1 MLLSVQDDSVP
12 ADFTCEWDYAPFTGR
27 LRAMRLPPN
36 ERDRLQKLKSL
47 RILDTAPED
56 IFDGIAR
63 LAGQLCEC
71 PIVFISLIDSDRQWF
86 KSRLGFSEE
95 STTREIAFCAET
107 ILGSSPFLIP
117 DITKEP
123 RYATH
128 PLVQGPPYAQFYAGA
143 PIITQD
149 NFAIGSLCVLH
160 TRPHTLTPEQLQA
173 LETLARQ
180 AARHIEMRAEL
191 TLFQAKISALG
202 ESERRFRTIADA
214 SPMLLWISD
223 EAGNRTFFNQGWCE
237 FTGLSREDS
246 IADHWIKTIHPDDR
260 EVYQRKWEE
269 TSQQKIRLQQEFRLR
284 HCSGTYRWVLEQ
296 AMPMF
301 SSSGRLEGYVSSCV
315 DLSSRM
321 TDELQYQNNE
331 ARFRAISEAAPLGI
345 FVTDS
350 DGNYIYTNHQFQKI
364 TGQSAEES
372 FGSGW
377 QRALESEDRERV
389 AASWYSATRTA
400 KPFEEVYR
408 FRKPDGGVAWAS
420 VKAAAINSTD
430 TVSGWV
436 GTVEEITARLKADA
450 ELVEAKQSAEAAM
463 NAKSQ
468 FIANMSHEIRTPLTA
483 IIGFAEALRDDRN
496 HAPDQLHCLD
506 VILNNGKHLLDI
518 INGILDLSKIDA
530 GALTIERTSF
540 SLIELIEEVHMMFAP
555 RIAEKALSFS
565 VKYEWPLPSTI
576 VSDPLRLKQVLI
588 NLLSNAIKFSDKGW
602 IELKV
607 RYNNKRKRLVFTIA
621 DSGIGIAPE
630 QLDNLF
636 KPFSQANESITRQ
649 FGGTGLGLNISAHL
663 VHALGGIIEVSS
675 EPSKGSTFTFF
686 ITPEFDGAPQFLT
699 ELPGEATSPTPR
711 NTTQLKLSGRVLFA
725 DDALDNRRLV
735 DHLLRKAGVE
745 AVLVEDG
752 QQAIDTALTD
762 EFDLILLD
770 VQMPNVD
777 GLSAARALRHAGI
790 RTPIVSLS
798 AGAMTSDVLK
808 AIEAGCS
815 MHLAKPFSK
824 ESFMEMLQKFLSLE
838 EHHQGSAHAVLSSK
852 FSDDAEMNQ
861 LVIEFIDLLPPRL
874 VDLTT
879 ACASLDWDTIEAKA
893 HQLRGSAGL
902 YGYKELFELSEKL
915 EIEAKTSRDDPSP
928 LLAQIT
934 SLIERIIAGRE
945 IIAASGGAQP
955 HA

>member
-1 MLLSVQDDSVP
+1 
-12 ADFTCEWDYAPFTGR
+12 
-27 LRAMRLPPN
+27 MRLPPN
-36 ERDRLQKLKSL
+36 ELDRLQKLKSL
-47 RILDTAPED
+47 CILDTEPEAV
-56 IFDGIAR
+56 FDGITT
-63 LAGQLCEC
+63 LASQICEC
-71 PIVFISLIDSDRQWF
+71 PIVFLSLIDTDRQWF
-86 KSRLGFSEE
+86 KSLIGFSDT
-95 STTREIAFCAET
+95 STPRDIAFCAET
-107 ILGSSPFLIP
+107 ILGSSPFVIP

-128 PLVQGPPYAQFYAGA
+128 PLVQGPPHAKFYAGA
-143 PIITQD
+143 PIITKD

-160 TRPHTLTPEQLQA
+160 TEPHDLTPQQLSALRMLAEQS
-173 LETLARQ
+173 
-180 AARHIEMRAEL
+180 ARHIEMRAQL
-191 TLFQAKISALG
+191 GLFQAKISALG

-223 EAGNRTFFNQGWCE
+223 EAGNRTFFNQAWCE

-246 IADHWIKTIHPDDR
+246 IADHWMKSIHPDDR
-260 EVYQRKWEE
+260 EVYNKRWEE
-269 TSQQKIRLQQEFRLR
+269 TAKQTVRFQQEFRLR

-350 DGNYIYTNHQFQKI
+350 DGNYIYTNIQFQKI
-364 TGQSAEES
+364 TGQTAEQS

-377 QRALESEDRERV
+377 QKALANEDRERV
-389 AASWYSATRTA
+389 ASSWYSATRAA

-408 FRKPDGGVAWAS
+408 FCKPNGDIAWAS

-436 GTVEEITARLKADA
+436 GTVEDITARLNADA

-463 NAKSQ
+463 HAKGQ
-468 FIANMSHEIRTPLTA
+468 FLANMSHEIRTPLTA
-483 IIGFAEALRDDRN
+483 IIGFAEALRDDRQN
-496 HAPDQLHCLD
+496 APDELHCID
-506 VILNNGKHLLDI
+506 VILNNGRHLLDI

-530 GALTIERTSF
+530 GALDIERTSF
-540 SLIELIEEVHMMFAP
+540 NLVELVEEVRMMFAP

-565 VKYEWPLPSTI
+565 VKYEWPLPAEITT
-576 VSDPLRLKQVLI
+576 DPLRLKQVLI
-588 NLLSNAIKFSDKGW
+588 NLLGNAIKFTDKGW

-607 RYNNKRKRLVFTIA
+607 KYNTNQRRLVFTIA

-630 QLDNLF
+630 QLDKLF
-636 KPFSQANESITRQ
+636 KPFSQANESITRE

-675 EPSKGSTFTFF
+675 EAGEGSNFTFF
-686 ITPEFDGAPQFLT
+686 IAPEFDGAPTFIT
-699 ELPGEATSPTPR
+699 EIPGE
-711 NTTQLKLSGRVLFA
+711 NTTSTQIQAKQIHLCGRVLFA

-735 DHLLRKAGVE
+735 DHLLRKAGIE
-745 AVLVEDG
+745 PVLVEDG
-752 QQAIDTALTD
+752 QQAIDAVLTD

-777 GLSAARALRHAGI
+777 GLSAARTLRQSGV

-808 AIEAGCS
+808 AIDAGCS

-824 ESFMEMLQKFLSLE
+824 ESFFEMLQRFLQATPVLE
-838 EHHQGSAHAVLSSK
+838 VPPSAVISSK
-852 FSDDAEMNQ
+852 LSDDAEMNQ
-861 LVIEFIDLLPPRL
+861 LLLDFIDSLSPRIAEL
-874 VDLTT
+874 AS
-879 ACASLDWDTIEAKA
+879 ACDQLDWPTIESRA
-893 HQLRGSAGL
+893 HKIRGSAGL
-902 YGYKELFELSEKL
+902 YGYKELHALAEKL
-915 EIEAKTSRDDPSP
+915 ELQAK
-928 LLAQIT
+928 
-934 SLIERIIAGRE
+934 
-945 IIAASGGAQP
+945 AASGDVGPLMSDISDLVARILTGRQVIAATGVPQP